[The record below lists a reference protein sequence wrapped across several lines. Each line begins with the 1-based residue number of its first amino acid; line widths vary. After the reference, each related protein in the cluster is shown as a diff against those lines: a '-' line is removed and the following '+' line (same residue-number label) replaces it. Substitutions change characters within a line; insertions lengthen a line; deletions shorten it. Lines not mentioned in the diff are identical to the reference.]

1 MDTIPKLYGK
11 NPECFVSLLGGR
23 SVRDSRGVRDSR
35 VPTIPKIPKIPQAIF
50 PAGRAVDTGLT
61 HAHSAAV
68 LPVIVGRARVYIV
81 GATGRLTLGHLILC
95 VHK

>member
-23 SVRDSRGVRDSR
+23 GVRDSR
-35 VPTIPKIPKIPQAIF
+35 VPTIPKIPQAIF

-68 LPVIVGRARVYIV
+68 LPVIVGRTRVYIV